1 MYKVRVLMSYLLKTD
16 SKESPRSLRANAT
29 LVNKGSANVK
39 MLIDV
44 SRNPMAK
51 ELISCR
57 DDASF

>member
-1 MYKVRVLMSYLLKTD
+1 MRVLLSYLLKTD
-16 SKESPRSLRANAT
+16 SNAGPRSLRANAT
-29 LVNKGSANVK
+29 LVNKGSANDK
-39 MLIDV
+39 MLTDV